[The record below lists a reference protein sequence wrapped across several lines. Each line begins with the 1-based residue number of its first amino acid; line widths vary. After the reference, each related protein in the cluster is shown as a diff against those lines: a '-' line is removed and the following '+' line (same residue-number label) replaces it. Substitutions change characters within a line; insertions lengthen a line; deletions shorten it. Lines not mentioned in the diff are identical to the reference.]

1 MSNGF
6 IPDTDHGSLQWM
18 RVFSQGITAAPAR
31 YMLTA
36 ADATAISTAVNAYA
50 AAYAVNADPATKN
63 KVTVIAKN
71 NTRAAAEALC
81 RQYASLIKPN
91 AGITDEDKI
100 AIGVPPINKE
110 RTPVPVPQTSP
121 MLGILDA
128 TPGAHTLRFSDST
141 TPDSPAKPY
150 GAVQLQV
157 FVAVGDAPV
166 TSPETA
172 TYQGSHTRNAVRVTF
187 PPGQDGKM
195 ATYFARWVGIRGDV
209 GPWSLPVSMRIAA

>member
-1 MSNGF
+1 MGDF
-6 IPDTDHGSLQWM
+6 IPHTDHGALDWM
-18 RVFSQGITAAPAR
+18 QRFSQGITAAPAS

-36 ADATAISTAVNAYA
+36 ADATAISNAVNAYA
-50 AAYAVNADPATKN
+50 TAYAANDPATKN
-63 KVTVIAKN
+63 KVTVITKN

-91 AGITDEDKI
+91 AGITDEDKT

-121 MLGILDA
+121 MLGIYDA

-157 FVAVGDAPV
+157 FVAVGDGPA